1 MTFSKSNLN
10 LLSESLFTELT
21 ADQAQTIEGGSRITI
36 LEIKCNKT
44 SDPDLADELFLI
56 IGNTPFNQN
65 KTFSMRA
72 GTVLSQP
79 GISKVFNGGTKVT
92 LISPN
97 GSTGTKS
104 IGFFLANSI
113 KGNQTAL
120 IRRGG
125 ADYSVKYKITDN

>member
-10 LLSESLFTELT
+10 LLPESLFTELT
-21 ADQAQTIEGGSRITI
+21 ADQAQMLEGGKRVTI

-44 SDPDLADELFLI
+44 LDPDLADELFLV
-56 IGNTPFNQN
+56 IGGQSFNQN

-79 GISKVFNGGTKVT
+79 GISKVFNGGTVVT
-92 LISPN
+92 LVSPN

-104 IGFFLANSI
+104 LSFVVATNNI
-113 KGNQTAL
+113 NQTVSL
-120 IRRGG
+120 RRGG
-125 ADYSVKYKITDN
+125 GDYTVKFKVTDN